1 MSLIITSF
9 FTRNGVPVHGLT
21 PTIRIWEVQDT
32 THTLLLPIF
41 GPDPLMVEVGDG
53 FYKFIFSTSLGYDA
67 SKTYTARVDGGITVT
82 NPGERYQSVNV
93 TPDVLPTSTT
103 ISPGDIATITNS
115 VVNGVWDAN
124 ATDHMTVGSMG
135 LYQNEIH
142 ADVQQ
147 LRIDVTTAISLVST
161 LLKYERNRTKI
172 DKIAKTLTIYDDDG
186 VTPIKVFDLKD
197 STGAPSVIEVCERDP
212 V

>member
-21 PTIRIWEVQDT
+21 PTIRIWEVQDA
-32 THTLLLPIF
+32 THNLVLPLL
-41 GPDPLMVEVGDG
+41 GPDPIMTEIGDG
-53 FYKFIFSTSLGYDA
+53 FYKFIFSTSLGYDTL
-67 SKTYTARVDGGITVT
+67 KTYTSRVDGGITIT
-82 NPGERYQSVNV
+82 NPGERYQAIDITPNV
-93 TPDVLPTSTT
+93 TPTSTT
-103 ISPGDIATITNS
+103 ISPGDITAITNS
-115 VVNGVWDAN
+115 VVDGVWDAA
-124 ATDHMTVGSMG
+124 ATDHMSTGSMG
-135 LYQNEIH
+135 LYQNEMH

-147 LRIDVTTAISLVST
+147 LRIDMTTAISLVST

-197 STGAPSVIEVCERDP
+197 STGAPSVQEVCERDP